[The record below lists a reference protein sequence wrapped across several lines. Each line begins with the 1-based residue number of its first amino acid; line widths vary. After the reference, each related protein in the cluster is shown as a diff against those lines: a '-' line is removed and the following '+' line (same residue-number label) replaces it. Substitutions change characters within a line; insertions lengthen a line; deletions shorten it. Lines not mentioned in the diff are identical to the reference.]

1 MVTGFGVKRPACL
14 ALFLFAVAVLGA
26 GLGPPRTA
34 RADGDLVVL
43 DGVFGGTVSS
53 FAGRKQW
60 QPTLWVD
67 GSVRAAGPLHL
78 GGYFQW
84 LGKNFPLDQP
94 GLGGGGLLAL
104 RWNVKHLR
112 LSGAFTGGYLR
123 VPLPNY
129 VRGAGTIGS
138 FFGLG
143 YGFLSWMGAE
153 VRGRWIR
160 YFNMPSGAPNH
171 SWSIEAGFSFFIN

>member
-1 MVTGFGVKRPACL
+1 VKRL
-14 ALFLFAVAVLGA
+14 ARLGILLSVAAAFGA
-26 GLGPPRTA
+26 GLGPA
-34 RADGDLVVL
+34 RRASADTDLVVF
-43 DGVFGGTVSS
+43 DGVFGGTVSN
-53 FAGRKQW
+53 FAGRKEW

-67 GSVRAAGPLHL
+67 GAVRIAGPLQI

-104 RWNVKHLR
+104 RWNVKKLR
-112 LSGAFTGGYLR
+112 LSGAFTGGYLG
-123 VPLPNY
+123 VPLPSY

-160 YFNMPSGAPNH
+160 YFNMPSDAPNH
-171 SWSIEAGFSFFIN
+171 SWSIEAGFSFSIN